1 MIAFFLSMGE
11 NLIDALLL
19 GAVGM
24 TVVFAGL
31 LLINWFISLLAKL
44 LVAEESPVERVP
56 VTVPAKALE
65 PAGAIGPKTVAV
77 ITAAAVAAV
86 GRPVRVQRI
95 TFINHNTI
103 SAWAER
109 GRVSIQGSHNVRR
122 QS

>member
-1 MIAFFLSMGE
+1 MFALLFSLGQD
-11 NLIDALLL
+11 LIDALLL

-24 TVVFAGL
+24 TVVFTGL
-31 LLINWFISLLAKL
+31 LLINWFIALLARL
-44 LVAEESPVERVP
+44 LRAAEKPAEAAPVP
-56 VTVPAKALE
+56 VPAQASPALGEVE
-65 PAGAIGPKTVAV
+65 PATVAV

-109 GRVSIQGSHNVRR
+109 GRVSIHGSHNVRR
-122 QS
+122 PL

>member
-1 MIAFFLSMGE
+1 MIALLLSMGE
-11 NLIDALLL
+11 NVIDALVLS
-19 GAVGM
+19 GVGM

-31 LLINWFISLLAKL
+31 LLINGFISLLARLFVQKEPP
-44 LVAEESPVERVP
+44 AETLPARAVVTPDSPDA
-56 VTVPAKALE
+56 VTM
-65 PAGAIGPKTVAV
+65 AV

-109 GRVSIQGSHNVRR
+109 GRVSIHGSHNLRR
-122 QS
+122 SL